1 MKKDAIDLTYALTL
15 PPEKAVAYFRRKG
28 RRVSFDWHSM
38 WKEAHATAFTVA
50 NCAKLDVLRDLQLG
64 VRTML
69 KEGKSEQWFVR
80 TLEPVLRAKGWWGPR
95 DEVNPRTGEVITVQQ
110 GSQWRLG
117 LIARQNVQNAVNAG
131 RWQEQWDNREDQP
144 FLRYVSLNDARTRPD
159 HRALHGKVFPL
170 EDPFW
175 QSHYPPNGW
184 NCRCYVQGVSEARLK
199 RRGWK
204 VERSEGKIISR
215 EIRIRDR
222 RSGEVT
228 PRSVTGYALGPG
240 RVVWTDAGFD
250 YNAGAVS
257 LADNILRERIRG
269 LKDPALYEQARQAF
283 NNSTAR
289 HEGFAAVVEGW
300 QKDKVIRKRTAILGL
315 MHGQELLHARAR
327 GADASGVVVFAD
339 DRLQHAGRGVHQD
352 KGTAVPDDTYPQLA
366 ALFARPEAVYWDAAH
381 DNLLYV
387 FPDPEDGWCR
397 IMPVNMPGTDKKKQ
411 KSWAAMMAWP
421 ASTGRNAMSFPMD
434 VNYKRSA
441 DCCRRDSNSDT
452 TSPLARRSARCRFLR
467 ALTAVSG
474 KSL

>member
-327 GADASGVVVFAD
+327 GRMPAVWWSLPTTVCSTPGAASTRTRAPPCRMTHTRSWPPSLPGQ
-339 DRLQHAGRGVHQD
+339 RPSIGTRRTITCSMSSPTRRTAG
-352 KGTAVPDDTYPQLA
+352 A
-366 ALFARPEAVYWDAAH
+366 ASCLSTCRARTKR
-381 DNLLYV
+381 N
-387 FPDPEDGWCR
+387 
-397 IMPVNMPGTDKKKQ
+397 K

>member
-1 MKKDAIDLTYALTL
+1 M
-15 PPEKAVAYFRRKG
+15 
-28 RRVSFDWHSM
+28 
-38 WKEAHATAFTVA
+38 
-50 NCAKLDVLRDLQLG
+50 
-64 VRTML
+64 
-69 KEGKSEQWFVR
+69 
-80 TLEPVLRAKGWWGPR
+80 
-95 DEVNPRTGEVITVQQ
+95 
-110 GSQWRLG
+110 
-117 LIARQNVQNAVNAG
+117 
-131 RWQEQWDNREDQP
+131 
-144 FLRYVSLNDARTRPD
+144 
-159 HRALHGKVFPL
+159 
-170 EDPFW
+170 
-175 QSHYPPNGW
+175 
-184 NCRCYVQGVSEARLK
+184 QGVSEARLK

-228 PRSVTGYALGPG
+228 PRSVTGYELGPG

-397 IMPVNMPGTDKKKQ
+397 IMPVNVPGTDKKKQ
-411 KSWAAMMAWP
+411 KKLGRHDGV
-421 ASTGRNAMSFPMD
+421 ASFYRLERSNLHRGR
-434 VNYKRSA
+434 KLQKIR
-441 DCCRRDSNSDT
+441 
-452 TSPLARRSARCRFLR
+452 
-467 ALTAVSG
+467 
-474 KSL
+474 